1 MNVENVMT
9 RAPKTCSPADSVQ
22 RAVQL
27 MWDHDFGAVPVVD
40 GNGRVAGIV
49 TDRDACMAG
58 LMLGR
63 PLHEI
68 PVEQAMSRQVFT
80 LAPHDPVRS
89 AIDLF
94 HEHNVRR
101 MPVVDGRGQLVGIL
115 SIADLV
121 CASAENRIGKHTK
134 PEAVLSAVHAVSKP
148 RTKKVEGGAAPA
160 QTAAGDTKPTETSPS
175 DTLVPQAR
183 GAKLAGTPSSTKEMA
198 PRQPAPKIKAG
209 KRR

>member
-9 RAPKTCSPADSVQ
+9 RAPKTCSPGETVQ

-27 MWDHDFGAVPVVD
+27 MWDHDFGCVPIVD
-40 GNGRVAGIV
+40 GNGRLAGIV

-68 PVEQAMSRQVFT
+68 PIEQAMSRQVFT
-80 LAPHDPVRS
+80 LAPHDPVKN
-89 AIDLF
+89 AIELF
-94 HEHNVRR
+94 LEHNVRR
-101 MPVVDGRGQLVGIL
+101 VPVVDGRGQVVGIL

-148 RTKKVEGGAAPA
+148 RSKKVEGSKDLKAEAPA
-160 QTAAGDTKPTETSPS
+160 QAGSS
-175 DTLVPQAR
+175 DTIVPQAR
-183 GAKLAGTPSSTKEMA
+183 GAKMSDTPASTKAMA
-198 PRQPAPKIKAG
+198 PRQPTSNGKSG